1 MTKRCAKW
9 CGSGCT
15 EEAYQKATRD
25 AEVLAKQLGDGWKPR
40 VWENMGWHFEAVSSC
55 GRLEVHGPDTR
66 NGGRFYT
73 AYLGEAD
80 EPGGRWAEHGK
91 TAKAAVKAT
100 VREGKRELA
109 EVTALLEGL

>member
-15 EEAYQKATRD
+15 EEAYQKARRGG
-25 AEVLAKQLGDGWKPR
+25 AALAKQLGKGWKPR
-40 VWENMGWHFEAVSSC
+40 VWENMGWHFAAVSSC
-55 GRLEVHGPDTR
+55 GRLEVHSH
-66 NGGRFYT
+66 GGRSFT

-80 EPGGRWAEHGK
+80 QPGGRWAEHGK
-91 TAKAAVKAT
+91 TPKAAVKAT

-109 EVTALLEGL
+109 EVAALVEGL